1 MPVPSSFNDLD
12 TVANNNSPPGTESAK
27 GNVDDYLRQ
36 VFAFIRT
43 LYNDKAALASPAL
56 TGAPTAPTATAG
68 TDTTQV
74 ATTAFANAVVNSGA
88 RVMGLTGNVNA
99 ATPLIKFDLSASM
112 VTLRNTAGATVTR
125 YTTGTLT
132 CDLGLAGSTANGRD
146 QAGAFTANSWIHLYF
161 IWNGTTLATIA
172 STSAT
177 APTLPSGYT
186 HYCYATSI
194 RWNASSNII
203 PMYARGAKTLYD
215 LTNGSSVNRVVAS
228 GTATTMTAV
237 NCAGLVPPN
246 AVRGVFSFV
255 LGAGLAGTGAVT
267 MFYRMPGSAIVGMPV
282 ASIQIQVAG
291 QSSLAI
297 NTLELALNASQQ
309 IEYMLSGAVGSGGGN
324 IDVQGFVVPNG
335 DV

>member
-27 GNVDDYLRQ
+27 GNVDNYLRQ

-99 ATPLIKFDLSASM
+99 ATPLTKFDLSASM

-132 CDLGLAGSTANGRD
+132 CDLGLAGAAANGRD
-146 QAGAFTANSWIHLYF
+146 QAAAFTANSWVYLYF

-186 HYCYATSI
+186 HYAFATAI

-203 PMYARGAKTLYD
+203 PVIVRGKQATYD
-215 LTNGSSVNRVVAS
+215 IADGGVTRVLTGGA
-228 GTATTMTAV
+228 ATTMTAISLS
-237 NCAGLVPPN
+237 GFIPPN
-246 AVRGVFSFV
+246 AMRGYFNFILAVSNSTTGTFTLLIRTTGSAQAGHVSVRGSVQ
-255 LGAGLAGTGAVT
+255 
-267 MFYRMPGSAIVGMPV
+267 VGG
-282 ASIQIQVAG
+282 ASIEVANWG
-291 QSSLAI
+291 SLSI
-297 NTLELALNASQQ
+297 SASQQ
-309 IEYMLSGAVGSGGGN
+309 IDYRLNAAPTSGGA
-324 IDVQGFVVPNG
+324 FVEVLGYDVPNG
-335 DV
+335 DA